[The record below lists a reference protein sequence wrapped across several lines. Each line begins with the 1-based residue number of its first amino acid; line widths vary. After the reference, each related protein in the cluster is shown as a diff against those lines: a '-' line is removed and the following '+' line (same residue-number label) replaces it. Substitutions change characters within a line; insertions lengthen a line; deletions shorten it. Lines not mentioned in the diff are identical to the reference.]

1 MMEQQDAQTGT
12 NDESGGRGNA
22 SPHAGSESSLAVLR
36 ERLDIHEAVMRIASA
51 MLQPREVVPTFS
63 ADLTPFFSKFEFSIA
78 VHYPESRLFVVH
90 PPGREL
96 MRLTCDE
103 TIEGYFLH
111 RKDEEVLAIEDY
123 GLWAAPPPLNLA
135 RWAEKWAT
143 HAGLFAAARIHG
155 NLVGVI
161 GLQSKSPFAW
171 DTREVE
177 MLRIAAGGFGLAYYH
192 AILCDNLIYSS
203 REAHQRLEEAERQIA
218 TWQRRAEHLQAAA
231 DTARALRMC
240 QSVTDLVKQVTR
252 LLTGLW
258 PGCRISLQR
267 HIRDKNAFEVLAV
280 PVVRG
285 EIVRPAKSC
294 VQNLFLNNVP
304 VTHIFCESPQEIAF
318 YRDLDPQF
326 VAECEQS
333 NYHSFCTVPVYV
345 DDRLWGTLTVQAHEP
360 GACSRYA
367 DLLAEI
373 GRAVAM
379 PIHLAEMR
387 ERTTAGHRDR
397 VPTPPPK

>member
-1 MMEQQDAQTGT
+1 MEHQDDRAKTSNGSGGNAGRLPQTGP
-12 NDESGGRGNA
+12 DA
-22 SPHAGSESSLAVLR
+22 SLFVLR
-36 ERLDIHEAVMRIASA
+36 ERLDIHETVMRIASA

-63 ADLTPFFSKFEFSIA
+63 AELTPFFPNFQFTVA

-90 PPGREL
+90 APGREL
-96 MRLTCDE
+96 MRVSCDE

-143 HAGLFAAARIHG
+143 RAGLFAAARIHG
-155 NLVGVI
+155 NLVGVA
-161 GLQSKSPFAW
+161 GLQSGAPFGW

-177 MLRIAAGGFGLAYYH
+177 MLRAAAGGFGLAYYH

-203 REAHQRLEEAERQIA
+203 REAHQRLEEMEREVA
-218 TWQRRAEHLQAAA
+218 TWRCRAQYIQTAA
-231 DTARALRMC
+231 DTAHALRMC
-240 QSVTDLVKQVTR
+240 RNVTDLVNHLTR
-252 LLTGLW
+252 LLTERW
-258 PGCRISLQR
+258 PGCRITFQR
-267 HIRDKNAFEVLAV
+267 HIREKNAFEFLAV

-285 EIVRPAKSC
+285 EIIRPVKTC

-304 VTHIFCESPQEIAF
+304 VTHIFCESPKEIAF

-326 VAECEQS
+326 VSECEQGDFR
-333 NYHSFCTVPVYV
+333 SFCTVPVHV
-345 DDRLWGTLTVQAHEP
+345 DGCLWGTITVQAHEP
-360 GACSRYA
+360 GACSRLT
-367 DLLAEI
+367 DLLTEI

-379 PIHLAEMR
+379 PIQLAELRERVAGGRR
-387 ERTTAGHRDR
+387 ERT
-397 VPTPPPK
+397 PTPPPR